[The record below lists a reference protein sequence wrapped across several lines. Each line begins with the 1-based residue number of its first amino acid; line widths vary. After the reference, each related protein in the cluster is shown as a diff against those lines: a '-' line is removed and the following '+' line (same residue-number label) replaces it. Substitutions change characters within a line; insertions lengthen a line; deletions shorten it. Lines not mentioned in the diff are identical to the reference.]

1 MIPNV
6 QVIPLL
12 ASLHTTSPGTASGVY
27 WTAPVRADGNGK
39 DSRQPIACGQIHHRR
54 GSRNGDPT
62 TMMPISQILN
72 DNVRLLR
79 TKATRPAIYSNTN
92 TNNTNNNATQLVSH
106 ISYGEVSLNCIVN
119 AQRHNVALWALDL
132 KPNNKTNKKQNVSSL

>member
-72 DNVRLLR
+72 DNVRLFC
-79 TKATRPAIYSNTN
+79 TKASRPAIYGVTIAIGAIVV
-92 TNNTNNNATQLVSH
+92 ATLLVSH
-106 ISYGEVSLNCIVN
+106 NKNNKNNQNSIVN
-119 AQRHNVALWALDL
+119 A
-132 KPNNKTNKKQNVSSL
+132 